1 MLVSLIAAVSE
12 DGFIA
17 KEEGGIPWKL
27 PRDVGHFRD
36 YVDGKYML
44 LGRRTYEEMKG
55 WFTTQKPMVL
65 TRDEK
70 LFEGQDAPPPWIV
83 SSVEEAISLAEGEL
97 VVCGGGEVFALAL
110 PLVDVCMVTRVA
122 TKLGKGIKFPG
133 LPEAE
138 WKILETKFYPADSQ
152 NELEIRIITLVRCSK
167 QNPT

>member
-27 PRDVGHFRD
+27 PRDVRHFRD
-36 YVDGKYML
+36 YVAGKYML

-70 LFEGQDAPPPWIV
+70 LFEWQDAPPPLV
-83 SSVEEAISLAEGEL
+83 VRSVEEAISLAEGEL
-97 VVCGGGEVFALAL
+97 VVCGGGEVFAAAL
-110 PLVDVCMVTRVA
+110 PWVKKCLVTHVK
-122 TKLGKGIKFPG
+122 TKLGRGIKFPV
-133 LPEAE
+133 LPPME
-138 WKILETKFYPADSQ
+138 WKLQESTFHPADSE
-152 NELEIRIITLVRCSK
+152 NELAMTISTYDRILK
-167 QNPT
+167 P